1 MEQYGLG
8 KAYSR
13 SWQIY
18 MSKRCRGSFVG
29 NDKSPFLGIGMKP
42 DFSYADRGTSWP
54 NMRL

>member
-18 MSKRCRGSFVG
+18 MSRRCRGSFVG